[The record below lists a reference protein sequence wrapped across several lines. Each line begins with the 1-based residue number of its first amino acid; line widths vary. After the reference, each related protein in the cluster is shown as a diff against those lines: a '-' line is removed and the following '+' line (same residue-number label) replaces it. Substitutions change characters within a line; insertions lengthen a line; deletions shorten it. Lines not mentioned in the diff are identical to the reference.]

1 MRTLFRALLSLSLLY
16 LLYLNY
22 RLYYQPQM
30 EAVAGRPLNQDL
42 LSQLRFLKTR
52 MHQGA
57 GEDMQQLYPEGF
69 VYLNALYGLSWV
81 ELAGGLPNSA
91 ALRHEALGETA
102 WAMRAI
108 FSPAGRRIF
117 EQELPLPYGAYYQG
131 WSTYLLGRYLA
142 AQTPTER
149 AADDVRLFKQ
159 NCAQIAQAV
168 AVSPTPYL
176 ESYSGAAWPADGVM
190 CLAALACHDRILPPR
205 YQPTIRQWLTVVDT
219 RLDSLGMIP
228 HKTDARTG
236 AVQQAALGASQ
247 SQLLNFLYEID
258 STYARRHFRL
268 YRHHFLTSRFGL
280 PGMRE
285 SAQEADNAEHIDSGP
300 VLLDV
305 GGAASIVGRRV
316 MQRYGD
322 TVTAIGL
329 RNSIEAFGM
338 PYQVSDQKRYLFG
351 VLPIAD
357 AFIAWSNSLE
367 VNHTMSTSSSWRG
380 HFQALSALL
389 AAGLLVA
396 VYLLRRKPVGK

>member
-1 MRTLFRALLSLSLLY
+1 LSLLY

-30 EAVAGRPLNQDL
+30 ESVAGRPLNQDL

-108 FSPAGRRIF
+108 FSPTGRMIF

-142 AQTPTER
+142 AQTPTEQA
-149 AADDVRLFKQ
+149 AADVKLFKQ

-168 AVSPTPYL
+168 AASPTPYL

-190 CLAALACHDRILPPR
+190 CLAALACHDRVFPPQ

-228 HKTDARTG
+228 HKTGARTG
-236 AVQQAALGASQ
+236 KVQQAALGASQ

-329 RNSIEAFGM
+329 RNSVEAFGM
-338 PYQVSDQKRYLFG
+338 PFQVSGQKRYLFG
-351 VLPIAD
+351 LLPIAD

-367 VNHTMSTSSSWRG
+367 VHHTMDTSSTWRSR
-380 HFQALSALL
+380 FQALSALL

-396 VYLLRRKPVGK
+396 VYLLRRRPVGK

>member
-1 MRTLFRALLSLSLLY
+1 MRTLLRALLCLPLLY

-22 RLYYQPQM
+22 RLYYQPQI
-30 EAVAGRPLNQDL
+30 EPVAGRPLNQDL
-42 LSQLRFLKTR
+42 LGQLRFLKTP

-57 GEDMQQLYPEGF
+57 GEDMQELYPEGF

-81 ELAGGLPNSA
+81 ELAGGLPDSSM
-91 ALRHEALGETA
+91 LRHEALGETA

-108 FSPAGRRIF
+108 LSPAGRAIF
-117 EQELPLPYGAYYQG
+117 EQDLPLPYGAYYRG
-131 WSTYLLGRYLA
+131 WSTYVLGRYLA
-142 AQTPTER
+142 AQTSAER
-149 AADDVRLFKQ
+149 TAADVKLFKQ
-159 NCAQIAQAV
+159 NCTQIAQAL
-168 AVSPTPYL
+168 AVSSTPYL
-176 ESYSGAAWPADGVM
+176 ESYPGAAWPADGMM
-190 CLAALACHDRILPPR
+190 CLAALACHDRVLPPQ
-205 YQPTIRQWLTVVDT
+205 YQATIRQWLTVVDT

-236 AVQQAALGASQ
+236 KVQQAALGASQ

-322 TVTAIGL
+322 TVTAVGL

-338 PYQVSDQKRYLFG
+338 PFQISGQKRYLFG
-351 VLPIAD
+351 QLPIAD

-367 VNHTMSTSSSWRG
+367 VNRTMGTSPWWRIR
-380 HFQALSALL
+380 FQGLSALL
-389 AAGLLVA
+389 ATGLLTA
-396 VYLLRRKPVGK
+396 LYMLRRRPVSK

>member
-1 MRTLFRALLSLSLLY
+1 MRTLLRILLCLPLLY
-16 LLYLNY
+16 LVYLNY

-30 EAVAGRPLNQDL
+30 AVVAGQPLNQDL
-42 LSQLRFLKTR
+42 LWQLSFLKTR
-52 MHQGA
+52 LHQGA
-57 GEDMQQLYPEGF
+57 AEDMQQLYPEGF

-81 ELAGGLPNSA
+81 ELASGLPDSSV
-91 ALRHEALGETA
+91 LRHEALAETS
-102 WAMRAI
+102 WAVRAI
-108 FSPAGRRIF
+108 LSPTGRLLF
-117 EQELPLPYGAYYQG
+117 EQDLPLPYGAYYQG

-142 AQTPTER
+142 AQAPAER
-149 AADDVRLFKQ
+149 TAADVKLFQQ
-159 NCAQIAQAV
+159 NCTQIAQALT
-168 AVSPTPYL
+168 ASRTPYL
-176 ESYSGAAWPADGVM
+176 ESYTGAAWPADGMM
-190 CLAALACHDRILPPR
+190 CVVALACHDRVLPSR
-205 YQPTIRQWLTVVDT
+205 YQPLIQQWLTVVDT

-236 AVQQAALGASQ
+236 KVQQAALGASQ

-305 GGAASIVGRRV
+305 GAAASIVGRRV

-322 TVTAIGL
+322 TVTATGL

-338 PYQVSDQKRYLFG
+338 PFQISGQKRYLFG
-351 VLPIAD
+351 QLPIAD

-367 VNHTMSTSSSWRG
+367 VNQPMGSSPWWRL

-389 AAGLLVA
+389 AAGLLTALYV
-396 VYLLRRKPVGK
+396 LRRRPVNQ